1 MADGDTV
8 EFESCTVGSDGTVEL
23 DVGPVAHGGACVA
36 RLAGRVVFVR
46 HALPGERVR
55 AVVTDAGHDRY
66 WRADAVEVLR
76 ASDDRVPPPCPH
88 SGPGGCGGCDWQHA
102 ALPAQRRFKASVV
115 AEQLR
120 RLGGVD
126 LDALGTPVVVEELPG
141 TPDGL
146 GWRTR
151 VRFAVAADGTV
162 GLRRARSH
170 DVMAVPGC
178 PIAHPLV
185 LATGVDRL
193 AGPADAAGL
202 AGIGS
207 VEVVAS
213 VPAGRAVVLRH
224 PLDGPGGDAPGE
236 LVEQVSGGRRFT
248 LEPGVFWQ
256 VHPAALD
263 TLVDAVGGFLRPA
276 PGETAVDL
284 YGGAGPFAAM
294 LADAVGPTGRVVLV
308 ESDPAAT
315 RSAARSIGDLAQV
328 SVRGVRASPA
338 VITSLL
344 PAGQGPD
351 IVVLDPPRAGAGA
364 AVMRALLA
372 GRPRAVAY
380 VACDPAS
387 LARDVAV
394 ARSAGYTLAG
404 LRAFDLFPMTA
415 HVECVALLTPE
426 RR

>member
-1 MADGDTV
+1 MADADGFDG
-8 EFESCTVGSDGTVEL
+8 FDGGTVEL

-36 RLAGRVVFVR
+36 RLEGRVVFVR

-55 AVVTDAGHDRY
+55 AVLTDTGHDRY

-76 ASDDRVPPPCPH
+76 ASDDRVAPPCPH

-115 AEQLR
+115 AEQLH
-120 RLGGVD
+120 RLAGVD
-126 LDALGTPVVVEELPG
+126 LDPVVEELPG

-151 VRFAVAADGTV
+151 VRFAVGADGTV

-170 DVMAVPGC
+170 EVMAVPGC

-193 AGPADAAGL
+193 GGPADAAGL

-213 VPAGRAVVLRH
+213 VPTGRAVVLRH
-224 PLDGPGGDAPGE
+224 PLAGPGGDAPGGDGLDE
-236 LVEQVSGGRRFT
+236 TVEQVSGGRRFE

-263 TLVDAVGGFLRPA
+263 ALVDAVRGFLRPA

-294 LADAVGPTGRVVLV
+294 LADAVGPSGRVILV

-344 PAGQGPD
+344 PPGERPD
-351 IVVLDPPRAGAGA
+351 VVVLDPPRAGAGA
-364 AVMRALLA
+364 AVIRALLA

-415 HVECVALLTPE
+415 HVECVALLTPASPDTPA
-426 RR
+426 